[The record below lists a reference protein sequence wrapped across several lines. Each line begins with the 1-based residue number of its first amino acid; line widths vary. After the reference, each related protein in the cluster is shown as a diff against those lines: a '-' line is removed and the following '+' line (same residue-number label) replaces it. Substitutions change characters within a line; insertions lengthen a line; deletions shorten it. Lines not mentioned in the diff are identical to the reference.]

1 MIRDSLA
8 PTALIAEYFDKYIRY
23 FFSSNSNLQQ
33 INCNSTV
40 ENVSRL
46 NITVQSCSLEKDY
59 ETLIQEIK
67 VKVTSRYTLTM
78 CAIVGLASA
87 TSASAASI
95 SVSSFSAQF
104 VGVDLATATILSDAD
119 SNVVN
124 TSVAFVE
131 RIDLTA
137 PGIGFTT
144 TPPSGPLE
152 TTSQSTSQ
160 FLQATGA
167 QVAINANFFSDVA
180 ATPSPEDLLGLA
192 VSNGTVVSPQA
203 FGSDDAAASLLI
215 TKASAATIS
224 PAGSNPI
231 DLSNVFNAVSGNQ
244 IVTNGVDTSAITPT
258 GAPHDPFGLDPRTGI
273 GLSED
278 GQYLYLIAIDGRQP
292 GYSVGVTTSDEA
304 ALMIDLGVFDG
315 LNLDGGGST
324 ALVQSG
330 VGGSP
335 DLIDSPSGSFGVVER
350 LDGNNLGVFASALPT
365 PESSTWVMM
374 LAGFGGLAL
383 LAGRRARAL
392 LSAA

>member
-1 MIRDSLA
+1 
-8 PTALIAEYFDKYIRY
+8 
-23 FFSSNSNLQQ
+23 
-33 INCNSTV
+33 
-40 ENVSRL
+40 
-46 NITVQSCSLEKDY
+46 
-59 ETLIQEIK
+59 
-67 VKVTSRYTLTM
+67 VKATSRYTLAM

-87 TSASAASI
+87 TSASATSI
-95 SVSSFSAQF
+95 SVSSFSPQF
-104 VGVDLATATILSDAD
+104 VGVDLATATILSNAD
-119 SNVVN
+119 SSVAN
-124 TSVAFVE
+124 TSIAYIE

-160 FLQATGA
+160 FLQSTGA
-167 QVAINANFFSDVA
+167 EVAINANFFSDVA

-192 VSNGTVVSPQA
+192 VSNGTVVAPQS

-215 TKASAATIS
+215 TKTNTATIS
-224 PAGSNPI
+224 PAGSTPI

-273 GLSED
+273 GLSQN
-278 GQYLYLIAIDGRQP
+278 GRFLYLIAIDGRQP
-292 GYSVGVTTSDEA
+292 GYSVGTTTSDEA
-304 ALMIDLGVFDG
+304 ALMIDLGVYDG

-324 ALVQSG
+324 ALVEAG
-330 VGGSP
+330 PGGGA
-335 DLIDSPSGSFGVVER
+335 DLINSPSRSFGVVER

-365 PESSTWVMM
+365 PEPSTWVMM

-383 LAGRRARAL
+383 LAGRRTR
-392 LSAA
+392 LSAG

>member
-1 MIRDSLA
+1 MKI
-8 PTALIAEYFDKYIRY
+8 
-23 FFSSNSNLQQ
+23 
-33 INCNSTV
+33 
-40 ENVSRL
+40 
-46 NITVQSCSLEKDY
+46 
-59 ETLIQEIK
+59 
-67 VKVTSRYTLTM
+67 TSRYTLAM

-87 TSASAASI
+87 APASATSI
-95 SVSSFSAQF
+95 SISSFIPQF

-119 SNVVN
+119 STVVN
-124 TSVAFVE
+124 TSVAYIE

-144 TPPSGPLE
+144 TPASGPLE

-160 FLQATGA
+160 FLQSTGA
-167 QVAINANFFSDVA
+167 EVAINANFFSDVA

-192 VSNGTVVSPQA
+192 VSNGTVVAPQS
-203 FGSDDAAASLLI
+203 FGSNDAAASLLI
-215 TKASAATIS
+215 TKTNAATIS
-224 PAGSNPI
+224 PAGSTPV

-244 IVTNGVDTSAITPT
+244 IVTDGVNTSAVTPT
-258 GAPHDPFGLDPRTGI
+258 GAPHDPLGLDPRTGI

-278 GQYLYLIAIDGRQP
+278 GRYLYLIAIDGRQP

-304 ALMIDLGVFDG
+304 ALMIDLGIFDG

-324 ALVQSG
+324 ALVEAG
-330 VGGSP
+330 PGGSA

-365 PESSTWVMM
+365 PEPSTWVMM

-383 LAGRRARAL
+383 LAGRRKL
-392 LSAA
+392 LSAG

>member
-1 MIRDSLA
+1 MKA
-8 PTALIAEYFDKYIRY
+8 
-23 FFSSNSNLQQ
+23 
-33 INCNSTV
+33 
-40 ENVSRL
+40 
-46 NITVQSCSLEKDY
+46 
-59 ETLIQEIK
+59 
-67 VKVTSRYTLTM
+67 TSRYTLAM

-87 TSASAASI
+87 TSASATSI
-95 SVSSFSAQF
+95 SVSSFSPQF
-104 VGVDLATATILSDAD
+104 VGVDLATATILSNAD
-119 SNVVN
+119 SSVAN
-124 TSVAFVE
+124 TSIAYIE

-160 FLQATGA
+160 FLQSTGA
-167 QVAINANFFSDVA
+167 EVAINANFFSDVA

-192 VSNGTVVSPQA
+192 VSNGTVVAPQS

-215 TKASAATIS
+215 TKTNTAAIS
-224 PAGSNPI
+224 PAGSTAI

-273 GLSED
+273 GLSQN
-278 GQYLYLIAIDGRQP
+278 GRFLYLIAIDGRQP
-292 GYSVGVTTSDEA
+292 GYSVGTTTSDEA
-304 ALMIDLGVFDG
+304 ALMIDLGVYDG

-324 ALVQSG
+324 ALVQASA
-330 VGGSP
+330 GGP
-335 DLIDSPSGSFGVVER
+335 VLIDSPSGSFGVVER
-350 LDGNNLGVFASALPT
+350 LDGNNLGVFASALAT
-365 PESSTWVMM
+365 PEPSTWVMM

-383 LAGRRARAL
+383 LAGRRTR

>member
-1 MIRDSLA
+1 
-8 PTALIAEYFDKYIRY
+8 
-23 FFSSNSNLQQ
+23 
-33 INCNSTV
+33 
-40 ENVSRL
+40 
-46 NITVQSCSLEKDY
+46 
-59 ETLIQEIK
+59 
-67 VKVTSRYTLTM
+67 
-78 CAIVGLASA
+78 VGFASA
-87 TSASAASI
+87 TSAGATTI
-95 SVSSFSAQF
+95 GVSSFSPQF
-104 VGVDLATATILSDAD
+104 VGVDLAKATILSDAD
-119 SNVVN
+119 SGSVN
-124 TSVAFVE
+124 TSVAFIE

-160 FLQATGA
+160 FLQRPSRD
-167 QVAINANFFSDVA
+167 QRQFFSDVA
-180 ATPSPEDLLGLA
+180 ATPSPEDLIGLA
-192 VSNGTVVSPQA
+192 VSNGTVVAPQT
-203 FGSDDAAASLLI
+203 FGSDDAAASLII
-215 TKASAATIS
+215 TKTNTATIS
-224 PAGSNPI
+224 SAGSTPI
-231 DLSNVFNAVSGNQ
+231 DLSHVFNALSGNQ
-244 IVTNGVDTSAITPT
+244 IVTDGLDTSATTPT

-278 GQYLYLIAIDGRQP
+278 GRFLYLIAIDGRQP

-330 VGGSP
+330 AGGSP

-365 PESSTWVMM
+365 PEPSTWAMM

-383 LAGRRARAL
+383 LARRRAL
-392 LSAA
+392 LSCAG